1 MNTKQKI
8 GNFINL
14 INSEDKAASNAAL
27 KDIIDGKIKDRY
39 TEARAE
45 VEGLNEGVRLSPVKG
60 ETNAYT
66 LNYGNES
73 QGYVTYD
80 QKGFMLNNT
89 MKGQP
94 TSHSDKLKDIYGRR
108 FGTKVAMIGTIDKIM
123 AKGDDYSKKK

>member
-8 GNFINL
+8 GKFINL
-14 INSEDKAASNAAL
+14 INSDDKEASNAAL
-27 KDIIDGKIKDRY
+27 KDIIDDKVKERY
-39 TEARAE
+39 AEARAE
-45 VEGLNEGVRLSPVKG
+45 VEGLNEGVRLSPIEG

-66 LNYGNES
+66 LNYGDEA

-80 QKGFMLNNT
+80 QKGFTVNNT

-94 TSHSDKLKDIYGRR
+94 TSNSDKLKDVYGRR

-123 AKGDDYSKKK
+123 AKG